1 MPNQVFPSGRTG
13 KKPPTWNDP
22 AFRSTVFQVI
32 ATVLLLWFFWY
43 IFNNTLTNMEKRG
56 ISTGFAFLSREA
68 GFGILTS
75 LIEYNESNT
84 YGRTYFVGLL
94 NTLIVSF
101 TGVIFAT
108 VFGFI
113 MGIARLSNNWL
124 ISRMAAVYIEVVRN
138 IPLLLQ
144 IIFWAI
150 VLRALPG
157 PRDSFQ
163 MGEYLFLNNRGLFT
177 PRPIFE
183 SGFEF
188 VLVAICAALGTA
200 VYLWKWAK
208 IRQNL
213 TGQTFPVFWSS
224 LALIILLPSVT
235 FFAVGGP
242 ITWEITELGRF
253 SMQGGLNIIPEFIAL
268 AWALATYTGAF
279 IAEIVRS
286 GIQAIHKGQTEA
298 AYALGLRNAPTLRLV
313 IIPQAMRV
321 IIPPLTS
328 QYLNLTKNSSL
339 ATAIGYPDLVAVF
352 AGTTLNQTGQAL
364 EIIGITMATYLT
376 ISLTISAFMNWY
388 NQKMALVER

>member
-1 MPNQVFPSGRTG
+1 
-13 KKPPTWNDP
+13 
-22 AFRSTVFQVI
+22 
-32 ATVLLLWFFWY
+32 
-43 IFNNTLTNMEKRG
+43 MEKRG

-208 IRQNL
+208 NRQNL